1 MSRLMIFALGLAIT
15 CTGCVTAPPTQPAQ
29 PLAAALSRE
38 PVAQE
43 PDIVTPSGE
52 CAALGM
58 QDMADLDPSK
68 VRLNPQ
74 PYGWAQLRYDVE
86 RGVVVHAEVMN
97 SSPKKLFDA
106 QTIALFKS
114 MRFPSLASARGCV
127 ANHKWG

>member
-1 MSRLMIFALGLAIT
+1 MNRLLPFALALVIT
-15 CTGCVTAPPTQPAQ
+15 CAGCATAPPRQPVQ
-29 PLAAALSRE
+29 PLAAAPSRE

-43 PDIVTPSGE
+43 PNIVPPSGE

-58 QDMADLDPSK
+58 QDMGDIDPSRVK
-68 VRLNPQ
+68 LNPQ

-86 RGVVVHAEVMN
+86 RGVVVHAEVMD
-97 SSPKKLFDA
+97 SSPKKLFDV